1 MIKLPE
7 SNQPRKADRHETLK
21 ADRRRWYFVCFRC
34 DAKWFAEEQ
43 EMPCPRC
50 CAVARSC
57 ERLTPPWR
65 SLPTSIH
72 NPSRPKQS

>member
-7 SNQPRKADRHETLK
+7 SNQPRKADRHDPLR

-34 DAKWFAEEQ
+34 NAKWFAEEQ

-50 CAVARSC
+50 CLTVRSR
-57 ERLTPPWR
+57 ERLTPPWL
-65 SLPTSIH
+65 SLPTSTH